1 MTISCSVNH
10 QNLALSYMVS
20 IASTRSTYSM
30 DPFILHLVPKPP
42 YPHTTY
48 HKFGQIDLYAHSYEP
63 TSSLILC
70 DSQVKFVKEVL
81 EKFCFASRLKF
92 NVEKSQFYASKSVSN
107 IKRDQYTSIIG
118 FPYASNL
125 GKYLG
130 SPILIGWVSKRDFN
144 YVLDGVNSKLVGWKS
159 KLLNRATRVTLA
171 QFVIT
176 YIPSYTT
183 SYFLFHSKNCEI
195 YIGDVVV
202 LRHTKSPLII
212 M

>member
-10 QNLALSYMVS
+10 QNLALSCMVS
-20 IASTRSTYSM
+20 IASPRSTYSM

-48 HKFGQIDLYAHSYEP
+48 RKFGQIDLNAHSYEP
-63 TSSLILC
+63 NILY

-118 FPYASNL
+118 FPYTSNL

-130 SPILIGWVSKRDFN
+130 SPILIG
-144 YVLDGVNSKLVGWKS
+144 
-159 KLLNRATRVTLA
+159 
-171 QFVIT
+171 
-176 YIPSYTT
+176 
-183 SYFLFHSKNCEI
+183 
-195 YIGDVVV
+195 
-202 LRHTKSPLII
+202 
-212 M
+212 